1 MSKIYIKKEGE
12 NFKVFDG
19 DNFVGMAERKN
30 YPKDQ
35 KFGYIWK
42 LPKNSAERVW
52 VSAGLMKDGL
62 ELEPHVEKA
71 SGTSGMVI
79 KDNYA
84 IFDKIK
90 DSISAEDIAIL
101 DGLKEKYIKR
111 AKAIELERQIA
122 VLQKMREELGL

>member
-1 MSKIYIKKEGE
+1 MAKLYIKQEGE
-12 NFKVFDG
+12 DFKVFDG
-19 DNFVGMAERKN
+19 DEFVGLAKKMD
-30 YPKDQ
+30 YSKDK

-42 LPKNSAERVW
+42 LPKNSADRVW

-62 ELEPHVEKA
+62 ELGPHIDRP
-71 SGTSGMVI
+71 SGTGITV

-90 DSISAEDIAIL
+90 DNISAEDIAIL
-101 DGLKEKYIKR
+101 DGLKDKYIKIM
-111 AKAIELERQIA
+111 KKVELERQIA

>member
-1 MSKIYIKKEGE
+1 MSKIYIKQEGD

-19 DNFVGMAERKN
+19 DTFIGNAEKKN
-30 YPKDQ
+30 YLKDQ

-52 VSAGLMKDGL
+52 VSAGSMKDGL
-62 ELEPHVEKA
+62 ELEPHIEKA
-71 SGTSGMVI
+71 GGSGATI

-90 DSISAEDIAIL
+90 DNISAEDITIL
-101 DGLKEKYIKR
+101 DGLKDKYIKL
-111 AKAIELERQIA
+111 AKKAELERQIA
-122 VLQKMREELGL
+122 ALQKMKEELGL